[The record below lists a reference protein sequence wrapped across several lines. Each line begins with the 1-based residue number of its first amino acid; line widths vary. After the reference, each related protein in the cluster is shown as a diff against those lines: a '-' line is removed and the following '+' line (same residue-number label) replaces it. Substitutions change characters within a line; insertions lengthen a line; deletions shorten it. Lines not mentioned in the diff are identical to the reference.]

1 LEEAGELLDSLL
13 PHISASGPPEMEK
26 LSGFVTLLLT
36 YIHALSEKPGHIE
49 LPARNVL
56 ELIPEQS
63 LAMRNSADVMYA
75 RLLLYQGRFEEAAE
89 ILLNTVQRD
98 ITSGGTTAIPICIA
112 MVARLRF
119 IQGRLTE
126 AERLCR
132 EYLEHISQRD
142 RRRYYTSGNLEI
154 ALAEVFLERNDLAAA
169 ETLAQEGLQHNK
181 SWNIPQAILLGYL
194 RLVQVQL
201 AQGKLDAA
209 EETLKTA
216 ESSTSTRALPPD
228 MEHELRIMHL
238 TLDTARGKHIA
249 SQEWAGDLPVEF
261 HGDYR
266 FEYDYLLLA
275 RLLIAEKQFS
285 QAAHLLESLQTLA
298 VAGQRI
304 GRLIK
309 ILLLQ
314 ALAYNGL
321 ERTIDAFASL
331 TECLDLAASESFLRT
346 FLDEGEPARQLLA
359 GYQRAPTVTQR
370 EYLGHILDSFAK
382 PGVAPVREV
391 LHQELISP
399 LTPRELDVLRCLAQG
414 ASNQAIAEELFIT
427 INSVK
432 KHTGNIYRKLDAK
445 SRTQAIVRGRE
456 LGLIE

>member
-1 LEEAGELLDSLL
+1 
-13 PHISASGPPEMEK
+13 
-26 LSGFVTLLLT
+26 
-36 YIHALSEKPGHIE
+36 
-49 LPARNVL
+49 
-56 ELIPEQS
+56 
-63 LAMRNSADVMYA
+63 MRNSADVMYA
-75 RLLLYQGRFEEAAE
+75 HLLLYQGRFEEAAE

-331 TECLDLAASESFLRT
+331 TKCLDLAASESFLRT